1 MEATV
6 QLPDALVNR
15 LERLA
20 EQEGISVPGLIQR
33 LVAEHVQQA
42 EPVASRKRDARLPLI
57 PRERTG
63 VVLPVTGADLDE
75 MFAREDLTS

>member
-6 QLPDALVNR
+6 QLPEALVSR

-20 EQEGISVPGLIQR
+20 EQEGASISGLIQR
-33 LVAEHVQQA
+33 LVADHEQRA
-42 EPVASRKRDARLPLI
+42 RPVASRKRDARLPLI
-57 PRERTG
+57 DKEKTG

-75 MFAREDLTS
+75 MFACEDRSF